1 MTKLICPRFRCLPNN
16 LQAEL
21 NLPRGRNRGVDLA
34 RTADRIELSEVRT
47 VLRIDRRIVNGR
59 AEIRMVK
66 DVERFH
72 AELNIESFRDRNVFE
87 QRHVK
92 VSQGRTYQRIPP
104 EVAATIRASDLAG
117 RRHGERRCSRYYLLA
132 AD

>member
-1 MTKLICPRFRCLPNN
+1 
-16 LQAEL
+16 L

-47 VLRIDRRIVNGR
+47 ILRIDGRIVNGR
-59 AEIRMVK
+59 AEIRMIK

-72 AELNIESFRDRNVFE
+72 PELNVDSFRDRNVFE
-87 QRHVK
+87 QGQVK
-92 VSQGRTYQRIPP
+92 VSQGRTYQRIPSK
-104 EVAATIRASDLAG
+104 VAATIRASDLAG
-117 RRHGERRCSRYYLLA
+117 RRQGERGCGRYYLLA